1 MLGLPDSG
9 AGRITNRRATAGSA
23 LGTAAKLERIHGGA
37 SARRWVGQCLTS
49 NAYIVRS
56 TDIATRMFGGETM
69 IMSPRDSTLF
79 NLNEAASAIWEAADG
94 LTPLQQIVEQHVC
107 AAFDV
112 SPEEAMKDAE
122 SFVQALAEHGILTV
136 SEEAIQ

>member
-1 MLGLPDSG
+1 M
-9 AGRITNRRATAGSA
+9 
-23 LGTAAKLERIHGGA
+23 K
-37 SARRWVGQCLTS
+37 
-49 NAYIVRS
+49 NAYIARS
-56 TDIATRMFGGETM
+56 TDLASRMFGGETM
-69 IMSPRDSTLF
+69 ILSPRDSTLF

-122 SFVQALAEHGILTV
+122 SFVQELAAHGILKL
-136 SEEAIQ
+136 SEEPIL

>member
-1 MLGLPDSG
+1 ME
-9 AGRITNRRATAGSA
+9 ARGRRLTINNPSASYVLFIT
-23 LGTAAKLERIHGGA
+23 
-37 SARRWVGQCLTS
+37 V
-49 NAYIVRS
+49 
-56 TDIATRMFGGETM
+56 

-112 SPEEAMKDAE
+112 TPEEAMKDAE
-122 SFVQALAEHGILTV
+122 SFVKELATHGILKL
-136 SEEAIQ
+136 SQEPIQI